1 MFSKQI
7 KLNLKKH
14 KMSSNLLMNKYIET
28 NNFGRLIG
36 MHFEVISPGKAHY
49 FLTIEE
55 KHLATPLAAHGGCT
69 AALLDATMGVG
80 ALSLVYDNHQAVA
93 TLEMKVSFLK
103 SVQVNEQLAAESIV
117 VKKGRSLIFMEA
129 EVYNEKKQLVA
140 KSSGTFTIMDAE
152 KSGYLKN

>member
-1 MFSKQI
+1 MQDI
-7 KLNLKKH
+7 QLINR
-14 KMSSNLLMNKYIET
+14 YIEL
-28 NNFGRLIG
+28 NHFGRLIG
-36 MHFEVISPGKAHY
+36 MKFVITEPGKVIY
-49 FLTIEE
+49 TLQTNED
-55 KHLATPLAAHGGCT
+55 HLATPLAIHGGCT

-80 ALSLVYDNHQAVA
+80 ALSLVCNKNKVVA

-103 SVQVNEQLAAESIV
+103 SVLVNEQLTAESIV

-129 EVYNEKKQLVA
+129 EVYNQKKQLVA